1 MDVKLRSQA
10 AALRTAATAL
20 RSAREQ
26 NPVEKR
32 SKKAE
37 EKHVEDM
44 EALRSQEAQL
54 TEEAVALDARVAA
67 VEAYRS
73 QHTSQWGSSLPQD
86 ILVDVI
92 SHVGWGKQAAVLRL
106 EVAGWCSAHDL
117 HCPAM
122 KIRGW
127 AWPDGAADTLRCM
140 ERVSTVV
147 VLKPG
152 YSYGAKGSMA
162 MCLPALKGLPSLTSL
177 ELGLE
182 RNSLTKAGGLALGT
196 LTGLTSLTLVRH
208 MQSEDF
214 DEDFVYGG
222 GDMCDCGECGYPH
235 EEDVS
240 FYLGEIFARNRD
252 VLKKD
257 AKEDR
262 WKWLSQL
269 SQLTSLDLSRCQNL
283 TAKTLKPLS
292 QLTALTSLELGDEI
306 DSFGGEFDDGEFDD
320 WEAYSH
326 YSLSLRAFK
335 ALGNVSSLTSLKL
348 SGCARL
354 TDKGLAELA
363 RLPALTSLHLT
374 DCFRVTA
381 KGLTA
386 LKTAVPDLVVV

>member
-106 EVAGWCSAHDL
+106 VAAGWCSAHDL

-152 YSYGAKGSMA
+152 YSYGGAKGSMA
-162 MCLPALKGLPSLTSL
+162 TCMPALQGLPSLTSL

-182 RNSLTKAGGLALGT
+182 RNSLTKADSLAGHADGPHLPHAGAPHA
-196 LTGLTSLTLVRH
+196 VR
-208 MQSEDF
+208 
-214 DEDFVYGG
+214 
-222 GDMCDCGECGYPH
+222 
-235 EEDVS
+235 
-240 FYLGEIFARNRD
+240 R
-252 VLKKD
+252 
-257 AKEDR
+257 
-262 WKWLSQL
+262 
-269 SQLTSLDLSRCQNL
+269 
-283 TAKTLKPLS
+283 
-292 QLTALTSLELGDEI
+292 
-306 DSFGGEFDDGEFDD
+306 
-320 WEAYSH
+320 
-326 YSLSLRAFK
+326 LRR
-335 ALGNVSSLTSLKL
+335 G
-348 SGCARL
+348 
-354 TDKGLAELA
+354 
-363 RLPALTSLHLT
+363 
-374 DCFRVTA
+374 FRVRRRRY
-381 KGLTA
+381 
-386 LKTAVPDLVVV
+386 V

>member
-1 MDVKLRSQA
+1 
-10 AALRTAATAL
+10 
-20 RSAREQ
+20 
-26 NPVEKR
+26 
-32 SKKAE
+32 
-37 EKHVEDM
+37 
-44 EALRSQEAQL
+44 
-54 TEEAVALDARVAA
+54 
-67 VEAYRS
+67 
-73 QHTSQWGSSLPQD
+73 
-86 ILVDVI
+86 
-92 SHVGWGKQAAVLRL
+92 
-106 EVAGWCSAHDL
+106 
-117 HCPAM
+117 
-122 KIRGW
+122 
-127 AWPDGAADTLRCM
+127 
-140 ERVSTVV
+140 
-147 VLKPG
+147 
-152 YSYGAKGSMA
+152 
-162 MCLPALKGLPSLTSL
+162 
-177 ELGLE
+177 
-182 RNSLTKAGGLALGT
+182 
-196 LTGLTSLTLVRH
+196 
-208 MQSEDF
+208 
-214 DEDFVYGG
+214 
-222 GDMCDCGECGYPH
+222 MCDCGECGYSYPH

-363 RLPALTSLHLT
+363 RLPALTSMHLT
-374 DCFRVTA
+374 ACPRVTA